1 MDSFVNIIAGIAGIL
16 PVQQLMDSAAH
27 LPMHQLVFFAILAAA
42 IGLLVT
48 EKMRTDMIA
57 LLIILALALTGILS
71 PEEALAGFQS
81 EPAIV
86 IAAVFVLGAGLRY
99 TGLSE
104 SLGRWTGR
112 YAGGGM
118 TRMLVVLMPA
128 SALLSTFTHHVAITA
143 IMLPTT
149 LSLAKQRGVA
159 ASKLL
164 IPMAIGSS
172 LGTTLATITPSFLV
186 AGALL
191 RQAGRPGLDLFSI
204 APIGLV
210 LSLAGIVYM
219 VLIGRHLLPTRQGTG
234 DSGTRFRLDGYFTEL
249 RILAGSP
256 LVGKTIKQ
264 VHADRAYRFTIAGWV
279 RDGQSLRAP
288 LGDRAL
294 QANDVLLIHTTPGG
308 LVALREERGVA
319 LEPVAQYEPS
329 HGGNASANHGQDPA
343 ERLTQAIIAPRSS
356 LVGRTLA
363 EVDFRRHFGAL
374 VVALWRKGGFV
385 PEQLSQVR
393 LSEGDTLVLQGD
405 DESLARVGEDPD
417 FLMLVPFHG
426 EARRPRKALLAGA
439 ILGGTILAASLHVMT
454 LGMAMLAGAAVMLL
468 TRCLTARQAYK
479 AIDAPMY
486 LFVAGAIPLGA
497 AMKQSGAAD
506 MVASL
511 LQGILGGWNEWFI
524 LLVLF
529 AVVGIVVQFMGSDSA
544 TTALFGPLAIALALA
559 LGHSPEAYIVTV
571 AMAAVTAVLTPM
583 CHHNLLIYAPGG
595 YKFTDFF
602 KVGAPLTAIAG
613 VVVATTA
620 PMLFQ
625 AA

>member
-1 MDSFVNIIAGIAGIL
+1 MDNFVAMVAGFL
-16 PVQQLMDSAAH
+16 PVQPFVESASQLP
-27 LPMHQLVFFAILAAA
+27 LHQLVFFAILAGAV
-42 IGLLVT
+42 GLLVT
-48 EKMRTDMIA
+48 ERLRTDMIA
-57 LLIILALALTGILS
+57 LLIILALAMTGILS
-71 PEEALAGFQS
+71 PEEALSGFQS

-104 SLGRWTGR
+104 ALGRWTGR
-112 YAGGGM
+112 FAGGGL
-118 TRMLVVLMPA
+118 TRMLAVIMPA

-149 LSLAKQRGVA
+149 LSLAKSRGVA

-164 IPMAIGSS
+164 LPMAIGSS

-210 LSLAGIVYM
+210 LSAAGILYM
-219 VLIGRHLLPTRQGTG
+219 VLVGRFLLPTRQGTG
-234 DSGTRFRLDGYFTEL
+234 DSSTRFRLDGYFTEL
-249 RILAGSP
+249 RILPGSP
-256 LVGKTIKQ
+256 LLGKTIKQ

-279 RDGQSLRAP
+279 RNGEHLRAP
-288 LGDRAL
+288 LGDRTL
-294 QANDVLLIHTTPGG
+294 EANDLLLIHTTPGG

-319 LEPVAQYEPS
+319 LEPVARYEPS
-329 HGGNASANHGQDPA
+329 PSGASAAGHGNDPA

-356 LVGRTLA
+356 LIGRTLA

-374 VVALWRKGGFV
+374 VVALWRKGGFL
-385 PEQLSQVR
+385 PEQLSAVR
-393 LSEGDTLVLQGD
+393 LAEGDTLVIQGE
-405 DESLARVGEDPD
+405 DEALGRVSEDPD

-426 EARRPRKALLAGA
+426 EARRPRKALLSGA
-439 ILGGTILAASLHVMT
+439 ILLGAIAAASLHVLS
-454 LGMAMLAGAAVMLL
+454 LGMAMLAGAAAMLL
-468 TRCLTARQAYK
+468 TRCLTPRQAYK

-506 MVASL
+506 MVAGL
-511 LQGILGGWNEWFI
+511 LQGVLGGWNEWLI
-524 LLVLF
+524 LLTLF
-529 AVVGIVVQFMGSDSA
+529 AVVGVVVQFMGSDSA

-583 CHHNLLIYAPGG
+583 CHHNLLIYGPGG

-602 KVGAPLTAIAG
+602 RVGAPLTAIAG
-613 VVVATTA
+613 LVVATMA
-620 PMLFQ
+620 PMLW
-625 AA
+625 A

>member
-1 MDSFVNIIAGIAGIL
+1 MDNLLAMVAGFL
-16 PVQQLMDSAAH
+16 PVQPFVESASQLP
-27 LPMHQLVFFAILAAA
+27 LHQLVFFVILAAA

-48 EKMRTDMIA
+48 EKLRTDMIA

-71 PEEALAGFQS
+71 PEEALSGFQS

-104 SLGRWTGR
+104 ALGRWTGR

-118 TRMLVVLMPA
+118 TRMLAVLMPA

-164 IPMAIGSS
+164 LPMAIGSS
-172 LGTTLATITPSFLV
+172 LGTTIATITPSFLV

-204 APIGLV
+204 APIGLA
-210 LSLAGIVYM
+210 LSVGGMLYM
-219 VLIGRHLLPTRQGTG
+219 ILVGRFLLPTRQGTG
-234 DSGTRFRLDGYFTEL
+234 DSSTRFRLDGYFTEL
-249 RILAGSP
+249 RILPGSP
-256 LVGKTIKQ
+256 LVGKTIKE

-279 RDGQSLRAP
+279 RDGERLRAP
-288 LGDRAL
+288 LGDRTL
-294 QANDVLLIHTTPGG
+294 QADDVLLIHTTPGG

-319 LEPVAQYEPS
+319 LEPVAQYEPEHS
-329 HGGNASANHGQDPA
+329 ATASASHGQDPA

-374 VVALWRKGGFV
+374 VVALWRKGGFL

-393 LSEGDTLVLQGD
+393 LREGDTLVLQGE
-405 DESLARVGEDPD
+405 DEALARVAEAPD

-439 ILGGTILAASLHVMT
+439 ILAGTILAASMHWLT

-497 AMKQSGAAD
+497 AMKHSGAAD
-506 MVASL
+506 LVASL
-511 LQGILGGWNEWFI
+511 LQGILSGWNEWFI
-524 LLVLF
+524 LFALF
-529 AVVGIVVQFMGSDSA
+529 AVVGVVVQFMGSDSA
-544 TTALFGPLAIALALA
+544 TTALFGPLAIALAMA
-559 LGHSPEAYIVTV
+559 LGHAPEAYIVTV

-602 KVGAPLTAIAG
+602 KVGAPLTLLAG
-613 VVVATTA
+613 LIVATLA
-620 PMLFQ
+620 PMLWH
-625 AA
+625 A

>member
-1 MDSFVNIIAGIAGIL
+1 MDNLLAMVAGLL
-16 PVQQLMDSAAH
+16 PVQPFVESASQL
-27 LPMHQLVFFAILAAA
+27 PVHQLTFFAILAAA

-48 EKMRTDMIA
+48 ERLRTDMIA

-71 PEEALAGFQS
+71 PEEALSGFQS

-104 SLGRWTGR
+104 ALGRWTGK

-118 TRMLVVLMPA
+118 TRMLAVLMPA

-164 IPMAIGSS
+164 LPMAVGSS
-172 LGTTLATITPSFLV
+172 LGTTVATITPSFLV

-210 LSLAGIVYM
+210 LSLAGMLYM
-219 VLIGRHLLPTRQGTG
+219 ILVGRFLLPTRQGTG
-234 DSGTRFRLDGYFTEL
+234 DASNRFRLDGYFTEL
-249 RILAGSP
+249 RILPGSP

-279 RDGQSLRAP
+279 RDGERLSAP
-288 LGDRAL
+288 LGDRTL

-308 LVALREERGVA
+308 LVALREERGLT
-319 LEPVAQYEPS
+319 LEPVARYEPVQGGATAG
-329 HGGNASANHGQDPA
+329 HGEDHA

-356 LVGRTLA
+356 LIGRTLA

-374 VVALWRKGGFV
+374 VVALWRKGGFL
-385 PEQLSQVR
+385 PEQLSQIR
-393 LSEGDTLVLQGD
+393 LREGDTLVLQGE
-405 DESLARVGEDPD
+405 DEALARVGGDAD
-417 FLMLVPFHG
+417 FLMLVPFQG

-439 ILGGTILAASLHVMT
+439 ILAGAILAASLHWLT
-454 LGMAMLAGAAVMLL
+454 LGMAMLGGAAVMLL
-468 TRCLTARQAYK
+468 TRCLTPRQAYK

-506 MVASL
+506 LVASL
-511 LQGILGGWNEWFI
+511 LQGILSGWNEWFI
-524 LLVLF
+524 LFALF
-529 AVVGIVVQFMGSDSA
+529 AVVGVVVQFMGSDSA

-559 LGHSPEAYIVTV
+559 LGHAPEAYIVTV

-602 KVGAPLTAIAG
+602 RVGAPLTALMGLI
-613 VVVATTA
+613 VATMAT
-620 PMLFQ
+620 MLWHL
-625 AA
+625 

>member
-1 MDSFVNIIAGIAGIL
+1 MDNLLAMIAGLL
-16 PVQQLMDSAAH
+16 PVQPFVESASQL
-27 LPMHQLVFFAILAAA
+27 PVHQLTFFAILAAA

-48 EKMRTDMIA
+48 ERLRTDMIA

-71 PEEALAGFQS
+71 PEEALSGFQS

-104 SLGRWTGR
+104 ALGRWTGK

-118 TRMLVVLMPA
+118 TRMLAVLMPA

-164 IPMAIGSS
+164 LPMAVGSS
-172 LGTTLATITPSFLV
+172 LGTTVATITPSFLV

-210 LSLAGIVYM
+210 LSLAGMLYM
-219 VLIGRHLLPTRQGTG
+219 ILVGRFLLPTRQGTG
-234 DSGTRFRLDGYFTEL
+234 DASNRFRLDGYFTEL
-249 RILAGSP
+249 RILPGSP

-279 RDGQSLRAP
+279 RDGERLHAP
-288 LGDRAL
+288 LGDRTL

-308 LVALREERGVA
+308 LVALREERGLT
-319 LEPVAQYEPS
+319 LEPVARYEPV
-329 HGGNASANHGQDPA
+329 HGGATAGHGEDHA

-356 LVGRTLA
+356 LIGRTLA

-374 VVALWRKGGFV
+374 VVALWRKGGFL
-385 PEQLSQVR
+385 PEQLSQIR
-393 LSEGDTLVLQGD
+393 LREGDTLVLQGE
-405 DESLARVGEDPD
+405 DEALARVGEDAD
-417 FLMLVPFHG
+417 FLMLVPFQG

-439 ILGGTILAASLHVMT
+439 ILAGAILAASLHWLT
-454 LGMAMLAGAAVMLL
+454 LGMAMLGGAAVMLL
-468 TRCLTARQAYK
+468 TRCLTPRQAYK

-506 MVASL
+506 LVAGL
-511 LQGILGGWNEWFI
+511 LQGVLSGWNEWFI
-524 LLVLF
+524 LLALF
-529 AVVGIVVQFMGSDSA
+529 AVVGVVVQFMGSDSA

-559 LGHSPEAYIVTV
+559 LGHAPEAYIVTV

-602 KVGAPLTAIAG
+602 RVGAPLTALMGLI
-613 VVVATTA
+613 VATMAT
-620 PMLFQ
+620 MLWHL
-625 AA
+625 

>member
-1 MDSFVNIIAGIAGIL
+1 MDNFVAIIAGIAGIL
-16 PVQQLMDSAAH
+16 PVQQFVDSAAL

-219 VLIGRHLLPTRQGTG
+219 VLVGRHLLPTRQGTG

-249 RILAGSP
+249 RILPGSP
-256 LVGKTIKQ
+256 LIDKTIKQ

-279 RDGQSLRAP
+279 RDGQNLRAP

-405 DESLARVGEDPD
+405 DEALARVGEDPD

-511 LQGILGGWNEWFI
+511 LQGVLGGWNEWFI

-620 PMLFQ
+620 PIIFH

>member
-1 MDSFVNIIAGIAGIL
+1 MEKFVSIIAGIL
-16 PVQQLMDSAAH
+16 PVQQIVDSAAL
-27 LPMHQLVFFAILAAA
+27 LPLHQLVFFVILAAA

-48 EKMRTDMIA
+48 ERLRTDMIA
-57 LLIILALALTGILS
+57 LLIILALAITGILS
-71 PEEALAGFQS
+71 PEEALSGFQS

-86 IAAVFVLGAGLRY
+86 IAAVFVLGAGLRH

-118 TRMLVVLMPA
+118 TRMLAVIMPA

-149 LSLAKQRGVA
+149 LSLAKARGVA

-164 IPMAIGSS
+164 LPMAIGSS
-172 LGTTLATITPSFLV
+172 LGTTIATITPSFLV

-219 VLIGRHLLPTRQGTG
+219 VLIGRFLLPTRPGTG
-234 DSGTRFRLDGYFTEL
+234 DTSTRFRLDGYFTEL
-249 RILAGSP
+249 RILPGSP

-279 RDGQSLRAP
+279 REGQHLRAP

-319 LEPVAQYEPS
+319 IEPVAQYEPS
-329 HGGNASANHGQDPA
+329 HGGTASASHGQDPA

-393 LSEGDTLVLQGD
+393 LCEGDTLVIQG
-405 DESLARVGEDPD
+405 EEEALARVSDDPD

-439 ILGGTILAASLHVMT
+439 ILAGTIVAASLHLLT
-454 LGMAMLAGAAVMLL
+454 LAMAMLAGAVVMLL
-468 TRCLTARQAYK
+468 TRCLTPRQAYK

-506 MVASL
+506 MVAGL
-511 LQGILGGWNEWFI
+511 LQGVVGGWNEWFI
-524 LLVLF
+524 LLALF
-529 AVVGIVVQFMGSDSA
+529 VVVGVVVQFMGSDAA

-559 LGHSPEAYIVTV
+559 LGHAPEAYIVTV

-595 YKFTDFF
+595 YRFTDFF
-602 KVGAPLTAIAG
+602 RVGAPLTALAG
-613 VVVATTA
+613 LIVATLA
-620 PMLFQ
+620 PMLWR
-625 AA
+625 A

>member
-1 MDSFVNIIAGIAGIL
+1 
-16 PVQQLMDSAAH
+16 
-27 LPMHQLVFFAILAAA
+27 
-42 IGLLVT
+42 
-48 EKMRTDMIA
+48 MIA

-86 IAAVFVLGAGLRY
+86 IAAVFVLGAGLRH

-118 TRMLVVLMPA
+118 TRMLAVIMPA

-172 LGTTLATITPSFLV
+172 LGTTIATITPSFLV

-210 LSLAGIVYM
+210 LSLAGILYM
-219 VLIGRHLLPTRQGTG
+219 VLVGRHLLPTRQGTG

-249 RILAGSP
+249 RILPGSA

-288 LGDRAL
+288 LGDRSL

-319 LEPVAQYEPS
+319 LEPVARYEPS
-329 HGGNASANHGQDPA
+329 HGGNTSAGHGQDPA

-393 LSEGDTLVLQGD
+393 LSEGDTLVLQGE
-405 DESLARVGEDPD
+405 DEALARVGEDPD

-439 ILGGTILAASLHVMT
+439 ILAATIVAASLHLMT

-506 MVASL
+506 MVASM
-511 LQGILGGWNEWFI
+511 LQGVLGGWNEWFI
-524 LLVLF
+524 LLALF
-529 AVVGIVVQFMGSDSA
+529 AVVGVVVQFMGSDSA

-613 VVVATTA
+613 LVVATTA
-620 PMLFQ
+620 PMLFH

>member
-1 MDSFVNIIAGIAGIL
+1 MDYIVSMVAGFL
-16 PVQQLMDSAAH
+16 PVQPFIDSALQ
-27 LPMHQLVFFAILAAA
+27 LPLHQLVFFAILAGA
-42 IGLLVT
+42 IGLLIT
-48 EKMRTDMIA
+48 ERLRTDMIA
-57 LLIILALALTGILS
+57 LLIILALAITGILT

-104 SLGRWTGR
+104 SLGYWTGKF
-112 YAGGGM
+112 AGGRLS
-118 TRMLVVLMPA
+118 RMLAVIMPA

-149 LSLAKQRGVA
+149 LSLAKNRGVA

-164 IPMAIGSS
+164 LPMAVGSS
-172 LGTTLATITPSFLV
+172 LGTTIATITPSFLV

-191 RQAGRPGLDLFSI
+191 KQAGRPGLDLFSI

-210 LSLAGIVYM
+210 LTVAGILYM
-219 VLIGRHLLPTRQGTG
+219 VLIGRFLLPTRQGTG
-234 DSGTRFRLDGYFTEL
+234 DSSNRFRLDGYFTEL
-249 RILAGSP
+249 RILTGSP
-256 LVGKTIKQ
+256 LIGKTIKQ

-279 RDGQSLRAP
+279 RDGEHLRAP
-288 LGDRAL
+288 LGDRTL

-308 LVALREERGVA
+308 LVALREERGVV
-319 LEPVAQYEPS
+319 LEPVARYEPS
-329 HGGNASANHGQDPA
+329 HSGSASASHAHDAA
-343 ERLTQAIIAPRSS
+343 EHLTQAIIAPRSS
-356 LVGRTLA
+356 LIGRTLA
-363 EVDFRRHFGAL
+363 EVDFRRHFGPL

-385 PEQLSQVR
+385 PEQLSEVR
-393 LSEGDTLVLQGD
+393 LAEGDTLVMQGD
-405 DESLARVGEDPD
+405 DEALARVGEDPG

-426 EARRPRKALLAGA
+426 EPRRPRKALLSGA
-439 ILGGTILAASLHVMT
+439 ILLAAIAAASLHVLS
-454 LGMAMLAGAAVMLL
+454 LGMAMLAGAAAMLL

-506 MVASL
+506 MIATL
-511 LQGILGGWNEWFI
+511 LQGVLGGWNEWLI
-524 LLVLF
+524 LLTLF
-529 AVVGIVVQFMGSDSA
+529 AVVAVVVQFMGSDSA

-559 LGHSPEAYIVTV
+559 LGHSPEAYIVVV

-602 KVGAPLTAIAG
+602 KVGAPLTALIG
-613 VVVATTA
+613 LIVASLA
-620 PMLFQ
+620 PMVFS
-625 AA
+625 AV

>member
-1 MDSFVNIIAGIAGIL
+1 MDNFVAMVAGFL
-16 PVQQLMDSAAH
+16 PVQPFVESASQLP
-27 LPMHQLVFFAILAAA
+27 LHQLVFFAILAGAV
-42 IGLLVT
+42 GLLVT
-48 EKMRTDMIA
+48 ERLRTDMIA
-57 LLIILALALTGILS
+57 LLIILALAMTGILS
-71 PEEALAGFQS
+71 PEEALSGFQS

-104 SLGRWTGR
+104 ALGRWTGR
-112 YAGGGM
+112 FAGGGL
-118 TRMLVVLMPA
+118 TRMLAVIMPA

-149 LSLAKQRGVA
+149 LSLAKSRGVA

-164 IPMAIGSS
+164 LPMAIGSS

-210 LSLAGIVYM
+210 LSAAGILYM
-219 VLIGRHLLPTRQGTG
+219 VLVGRFLLPTRQGTG
-234 DSGTRFRLDGYFTEL
+234 DSSTRFRLDGYFTEL
-249 RILAGSP
+249 RILPGSP
-256 LVGKTIKQ
+256 LLGKTIKQ

-279 RDGQSLRAP
+279 RNGEHLRAP
-288 LGDRAL
+288 LGDRTL
-294 QANDVLLIHTTPGG
+294 EANDLLLIHTTPGG

-319 LEPVAQYEPS
+319 LEPVARYEPS
-329 HGGNASANHGQDPA
+329 HSGASAAGHGNDPA

-356 LVGRTLA
+356 LIGRTLA

-374 VVALWRKGGFV
+374 VVALWRKGGFL
-385 PEQLSQVR
+385 PEQLSAVR
-393 LSEGDTLVLQGD
+393 LAEGDTLVIQGE
-405 DESLARVGEDPD
+405 DEALGRVSEDPD

-426 EARRPRKALLAGA
+426 EARRPRKALLSGA
-439 ILGGTILAASLHVMT
+439 ILLGAIAAASLHVLS
-454 LGMAMLAGAAVMLL
+454 LGMAMLAGAAAMLL
-468 TRCLTARQAYK
+468 TRCLTPRQAYK

-506 MVASL
+506 MVAGL
-511 LQGILGGWNEWFI
+511 LQGVLGGWNEWLI
-524 LLVLF
+524 LLTLF
-529 AVVGIVVQFMGSDSA
+529 AVVGVVVQFMGSDSA

-583 CHHNLLIYAPGG
+583 CHHNLLIYGPGG

-602 KVGAPLTAIAG
+602 RVGAPLTAIAG
-613 VVVATTA
+613 LVVATMA
-620 PMLFQ
+620 PMLW
-625 AA
+625 A

>member
-1 MDSFVNIIAGIAGIL
+1 MDNFVAIIAGIAGIL
-16 PVQQLMDSAAH
+16 PVQQFVDSAAL
-27 LPMHQLVFFAILAAA
+27 LPMHQLVFFAILAVA

-172 LGTTLATITPSFLV
+172 LGTTIATITPSFLV

-219 VLIGRHLLPTRQGTG
+219 VLVGRHLLPTRQGTG

-249 RILAGSP
+249 RILSGSP

-405 DESLARVGEDPD
+405 DEALARVGEDPD

-511 LQGILGGWNEWFI
+511 LQGALGGWNEWFI
-524 LLVLF
+524 LLALF

-559 LGHSPEAYIVTV
+559 LG
-571 AMAAVTAVLTPM
+571 
-583 CHHNLLIYAPGG
+583 
-595 YKFTDFF
+595 
-602 KVGAPLTAIAG
+602 
-613 VVVATTA
+613 
-620 PMLFQ
+620 
-625 AA
+625 

>member
-1 MDSFVNIIAGIAGIL
+1 MDNFVAIIAGIAGIL
-16 PVQQLMDSAAH
+16 PVQPFVESASQLP
-27 LPMHQLVFFAILAAA
+27 LHQIVFFAILAVA
-42 IGLLVT
+42 IGLLIT
-48 EKMRTDMIA
+48 EKLRTDMIA

-104 SLGRWTGR
+104 SLGRWTGK

-118 TRMLVVLMPA
+118 TRMLAVIMPA

-164 IPMAIGSS
+164 LPMAIGSS

-204 APIGLV
+204 APIGLA
-210 LSLAGIVYM
+210 LSLAGILYM
-219 VLIGRHLLPTRQGTG
+219 VLVGRLLLPNRQGTG
-234 DSGTRFRLDGYFTEL
+234 DSSTRFRLDGYFTEL
-249 RILAGSP
+249 RILPGSP
-256 LVGKTIKQ
+256 LVGKTIKE

-279 RDGQSLRAP
+279 RDGERLHAP
-288 LGDRAL
+288 LGDRTL

-329 HGGNASANHGQDPA
+329 HGGNASVNHGLEHA

-393 LSEGDTLVLQGD
+393 LSEGDTLVLQGE
-405 DESLARVGEDPD
+405 DEALARVGDDPD

-439 ILGGTILAASLHVMT
+439 ILAGGT
-454 LGMAMLAGAAVMLL
+454 GAGSPPL
-468 TRCLTARQAYK
+468 
-479 AIDAPMY
+479 
-486 LFVAGAIPLGA
+486 VA
-497 AMKQSGAAD
+497 
-506 MVASL
+506 
-511 LQGILGGWNEWFI
+511 
-524 LLVLF
+524 
-529 AVVGIVVQFMGSDSA
+529 
-544 TTALFGPLAIALALA
+544 
-559 LGHSPEAYIVTV
+559 
-571 AMAAVTAVLTPM
+571 
-583 CHHNLLIYAPGG
+583 
-595 YKFTDFF
+595 
-602 KVGAPLTAIAG
+602 
-613 VVVATTA
+613 
-620 PMLFQ
+620 
-625 AA
+625 

>member
-16 PVQQLMDSAAH
+16 PVQQFMDSAAL

-219 VLIGRHLLPTRQGTG
+219 LLIGRHLLPTRQGTG

-249 RILAGSP
+249 RILPGSP
-256 LVGKTIKQ
+256 LIDKTIKQ

-279 RDGQSLRAP
+279 RDGQYLRAP

-308 LVALREERGVA
+308 LVALREERGLA
-319 LEPVAQYEPS
+319 LEPVARYEPS

-511 LQGILGGWNEWFI
+511 LQGVLGGWNEWFI
-524 LLVLF
+524 LLALF

-595 YKFTDFF
+595 YKFNDFF
-602 KVGAPLTAIAG
+602 KVGAPLTGIAG

-620 PMLFQ
+620 PMLFR

>member
-1 MDSFVNIIAGIAGIL
+1 VQPFVESASQL
-16 PVQQLMDSAAH
+16 PV
-27 LPMHQLVFFAILAAA
+27 HQLTFFAILAAA

-48 EKMRTDMIA
+48 ERLRTDMIA

-71 PEEALAGFQS
+71 PEEALSGFQS

-104 SLGRWTGR
+104 ALGRWTGK

-118 TRMLVVLMPA
+118 TRMLAVLMPA

-164 IPMAIGSS
+164 LPMAVGSS
-172 LGTTLATITPSFLV
+172 LGTTVATITPSFLV

-210 LSLAGIVYM
+210 LSLAGMLYM
-219 VLIGRHLLPTRQGTG
+219 ILVGRFLLPTRQGTG
-234 DSGTRFRLDGYFTEL
+234 DASNRFRLDGYFTEL
-249 RILAGSP
+249 RILPGSP

-279 RDGQSLRAP
+279 RDGERLHAP
-288 LGDRAL
+288 LGDRTL

-308 LVALREERGVA
+308 LVALREERGLT
-319 LEPVAQYEPS
+319 LEPVARYEPAQ
-329 HGGNASANHGQDPA
+329 GGAPAGHDEDHA

-356 LVGRTLA
+356 LIGRTLA

-374 VVALWRKGGFV
+374 VVALWRKGGFL
-385 PEQLSQVR
+385 PEQLSQIR
-393 LSEGDTLVLQGD
+393 LREGDTLVLQGE
-405 DESLARVGEDPD
+405 DEALARVGGDAD
-417 FLMLVPFHG
+417 FLMLVPFQG

-439 ILGGTILAASLHVMT
+439 ILAGAILAASLHWLT
-454 LGMAMLAGAAVMLL
+454 LGMAMLGGAAVMLL
-468 TRCLTARQAYK
+468 TRCLTPRQAYK

-506 MVASL
+506 LVAGL
-511 LQGILGGWNEWFI
+511 LQGVLSGWNEWFI
-524 LLVLF
+524 LLALF
-529 AVVGIVVQFMGSDSA
+529 AVVGVVVQFMGSDSA

-559 LGHSPEAYIVTV
+559 LGHAPEAYIVTV

-602 KVGAPLTAIAG
+602 RVGAPLTALMGLI
-613 VVVATTA
+613 VATMAT
-620 PMLFQ
+620 MLWHL
-625 AA
+625 

>member
-1 MDSFVNIIAGIAGIL
+1 MDNFVAIIAGIAGIL
-16 PVQQLMDSAAH
+16 PVQQFVDSAAL

-172 LGTTLATITPSFLV
+172 LGTTIATITPSFLV

-249 RILAGSP
+249 RILPGSP
-256 LVGKTIKQ
+256 LIDKTIKQ

-279 RDGQSLRAP
+279 RDGQYLRAP

-405 DESLARVGEDPD
+405 DEALARVGEDPD

-511 LQGILGGWNEWFI
+511 LQGALGGWNEWFI
-524 LLVLF
+524 LLALF

-613 VVVATTA
+613 LVVATTA
-620 PMLFQ
+620 PMLFR

>member
-1 MDSFVNIIAGIAGIL
+1 MDNLLAMVAGLL
-16 PVQQLMDSAAH
+16 PVQPFVESASQL
-27 LPMHQLVFFAILAAA
+27 PVHQLTFFAILAAA

-48 EKMRTDMIA
+48 ERLRTDMIA

-71 PEEALAGFQS
+71 PEEALSGFQS

-104 SLGRWTGR
+104 ALGRWTGK

-118 TRMLVVLMPA
+118 TRMLAVLMPA

-149 LSLAKQRGVA
+149 LSLAKARGVA

-164 IPMAIGSS
+164 LPMAIGSS
-172 LGTTLATITPSFLV
+172 LGTTMATITPSFLV

-204 APIGLV
+204 APIGLA
-210 LSLAGIVYM
+210 LSLAGMLYM
-219 VLIGRHLLPTRQGTG
+219 ILVGRFLLPTRQGTG
-234 DSGTRFRLDGYFTEL
+234 DASNRFRLDGYFTEL
-249 RILAGSP
+249 RILPGSP

-279 RDGQSLRAP
+279 RDGEPLRAP

-294 QANDVLLIHTTPGG
+294 RANDVLLIHTTPGG
-308 LVALREERGVA
+308 LVALREEPGVT
-319 LEPVAQYEPS
+319 LEPVARYDEPAHS
-329 HGGNASANHGQDPA
+329 AAASANHAQDPA

-393 LSEGDTLVLQGD
+393 LSEGDTLVLQGE
-405 DESLARVGEDPD
+405 DEALARVGEDPD
-417 FLMLVPFHG
+417 FLMLVPFQG

-439 ILGGTILAASLHVMT
+439 ILAGTILAASMHWMT

-468 TRCLTARQAYK
+468 TRCLTPRQAYK

-506 MVASL
+506 LVASL
-511 LQGILGGWNEWFI
+511 LQGVLSGWNEWFI
-524 LLVLF
+524 LLALF
-529 AVVGIVVQFMGSDSA
+529 AVVGVVVQFMGSDSA
-544 TTALFGPLAIALALA
+544 TTALFGPLAIALATA
-559 LGHSPEAYIVTV
+559 LGHAPEAYIVTV
-571 AMAAVTAVLTPM
+571 AMAAITAVLTPM

-595 YKFTDFF
+595 YRFTDFF
-602 KVGAPLTAIAG
+602 RVGAPLTALMGLI
-613 VVVATTA
+613 VATMA
-620 PMLFQ
+620 PLLWH
-625 AA
+625 A

>member
-1 MDSFVNIIAGIAGIL
+1 MDNLIAMIAGLL
-16 PVQQLMDSAAH
+16 PVQPFVESASQL
-27 LPMHQLVFFAILAAA
+27 PVHQLTFFAILAAA
-42 IGLLVT
+42 IGLLIT
-48 EKMRTDMIA
+48 ERLRTDMIA

-71 PEEALAGFQS
+71 PEEALSGFQS

-104 SLGRWTGR
+104 ALGRWTGK

-118 TRMLVVLMPA
+118 TRMLAVLMPA

-164 IPMAIGSS
+164 LPMAIGSS
-172 LGTTLATITPSFLV
+172 LGTTMATITPSFLV

-204 APIGLV
+204 APIGLA
-210 LSLAGIVYM
+210 LSLAGMLYM
-219 VLIGRHLLPTRQGTG
+219 ILVGRFLLPTRQGTG
-234 DSGTRFRLDGYFTEL
+234 DSSSRFRLDGYFTEL
-249 RILAGSP
+249 RILPGSP

-279 RDGQSLRAP
+279 RDGEPLRAP

-294 QANDVLLIHTTPGG
+294 RANDVLLIHTTPGG
-308 LVALREERGVA
+308 LVALREEPGVT
-319 LEPVAQYEPS
+319 LEPVARYDEPAHS
-329 HGGNASANHGQDPA
+329 AAASANHAQDPA

-374 VVALWRKGGFV
+374 VVALWRKGGFL

-393 LSEGDTLVLQGD
+393 LREGDTLVLQGE
-405 DESLARVGEDPD
+405 DEALARVGEDSD
-417 FLMLVPFHG
+417 FLMLVPFQG

-439 ILGGTILAASLHVMT
+439 ILAGTILAASLHWLT

-506 MVASL
+506 LVASL
-511 LQGILGGWNEWFI
+511 LQGALSGWNEWFI
-524 LLVLF
+524 LFALF
-529 AVVGIVVQFMGSDSA
+529 VVVGVVVQFMGSDSA

-559 LGHSPEAYIVTV
+559 LGHAPEAYIVTV

-602 KVGAPLTAIAG
+602 KVGAPLTLLAG
-613 VVVATTA
+613 LIVATLA
-620 PMLFQ
+620 PRLW
-625 AA
+625 A